1 MRTCLF
7 RTLMVPLALMAL
19 APAQAAERR
28 EVNLFSAA
36 EFDRHVR
43 HLASDDLQGRG
54 VGSDGIEAAAQ
65 YLAEQ
70 LREIG
75 VRPGGDQGTFFQ
87 SFDVSI
93 SKRIGEKT
101 RLVVRGDERRR
112 LEVSRDFV
120 PMPFSKSDGFDGPL
134 VFVGYGIDES
144 DEHDY
149 NDYDGVDVRGKVVL
163 MFRYEPGWWSSEAVD
178 EQEVQTAARRH
189 TRHAYF
195 TTKAE
200 HARKRGAKAILI
212 VNPYPRS
219 EKEPDRLYD
228 FDTGRSATL
237 DLPMLHV
244 TRAAAEHMLSAAGL
258 PSLRELQERIETSKN
273 PASASVTGLSV
284 NGYVELARVDT
295 PVKNVVGLI
304 PGEGP
309 TADEYVVIGAH
320 YDHLGLTTNWR
331 KPNDANKY
339 IHNGADDNA
348 SGTAAL
354 VLLARALKAGP
365 PLKRSVILIA
375 FTAEESGLLG
385 SKHWV
390 KHPTVPIQKV
400 VAMLNMDMIGRL
412 KNNSLQVGGMLTGSG
427 FEELVRAAAESEG
440 LKVRSGGGGRGPS
453 DHASFYGAE
462 IPVLF
467 FFTGMHR
474 QYHQPEDDADL
485 VNAEGGARVTR
496 LVMRV
501 ATAIADGE
509 RPKFQRDATRF
520 RPERQRDDDQ
530 VARASDGD
538 ERDAG
543 GEDASAHGAG
553 AHGDADVERPAM
565 PRVRLGIAP
574 GNYGEAEGR
583 GFPIEYVVDGGP
595 AQKAGLRD
603 GDRIL
608 KLGDREITDVY
619 SYMNALSRFKPGEP
633 IRILV
638 LRGDK
643 ELTFD
648 VKPDAA
654 PRSRSE

>member
-1 MRTCLF
+1 MRTCFL
-7 RTLMVPLALMAL
+7 RLVMVAIALT
-19 APAQAAERR
+19 PARAAERR
-28 EVNLFSAA
+28 DASLFSAA
-36 EFDRHVR
+36 EFDQHVR
-43 HLASDDLQGRG
+43 YLASDELQGRG
-54 VGSDGIEAAAQ
+54 VGSDGIEAAAR
-65 YLAEQ
+65 YLAGQ
-70 LREIG
+70 FREIG
-75 VRPGGDQGTFFQ
+75 VQPGGDQGTFFQ

-101 RLVVRGDERRR
+101 RLVVRGDDRRR
-112 LEVSRDFV
+112 LEVNKDFV
-120 PMPFSKSDGFDGPL
+120 PMPFSKSGGFDGSL
-134 VFVGYGIDES
+134 VFVGYGIDET

-149 NDYDGVDVRGKVVL
+149 NDYEGVDVNGKVVL
-163 MFRYEPGWWSSEAVD
+163 MFRYEPGWWSNEAVD
-178 EQEVQTAARRH
+178 EQEVQTTARRH

-200 HARKRGAKAILI
+200 HAKQRGAKAVLI

-219 EKEPDRLYD
+219 GQEPDRLYD

-244 TRAAAEHMLSAAGL
+244 TRAAAEQMLSAAGL
-258 PSLRELQERIETSKN
+258 PSLRELQERIETKKS
-273 PASASVTGLSV
+273 PASTPVTGTSV
-284 NGYVELARVDT
+284 NGYAELARVNT
-295 PVKNVVGLI
+295 PVKNVIGVI

-320 YDHLGLTTNWR
+320 YDHLGVTANWR
-331 KPNDANKY
+331 KPNDPNKY

-354 VLLARALKAGP
+354 VLLARALVAGP
-365 PLKRSVILIA
+365 PLKRGVILMA

-390 KHPTVPIQKV
+390 KHPTVPIEKV

-412 KNNSLQVGGMLTGSG
+412 KDDSLQIGGMLTGSG
-427 FEELVRAAAESEG
+427 FEEMVRAAAESEG
-440 LKVRSGGGGRGPS
+440 LKVRGGGGGRGPS
-453 DHASFYGAE
+453 DHASFYAAE

-474 QYHQPEDDADL
+474 QYHQPEDDAEL

-496 LVMRV
+496 LVLRV
-501 ATAIADGE
+501 ASAIAEGE

-520 RPERQRDDDQ
+520 RPERQREEDQ

-553 AHGDADVERPAM
+553 AHGDADGERPAM

-583 GFPIEYVVDGGP
+583 GFPIEYVVEGGP

-608 KLGDREITDVY
+608 KLGDRDITDVY

-633 IRILV
+633 IRIVV

-643 ELTFD
+643 ELRFD
-648 VKPDAA
+648 VKPEAA